1 MLFAQTEHSA
11 VGLKLD
17 SGLDPRRDARLGEPG
32 EHGFSCAL
40 RPDEGLARGLDIGEA
55 PAVSAAAVMS
65 VTVNDHGIT
74 PVSVGEAVTVLDV
87 CFDLFP
93 VILRRPSPVGS
104 GGPLD
109 ILGGVGGEIGFPA
122 YVVFKLVLHELRVG
136 EIGQIAVLGIDAFV
150 CLDYAVLLGMEHLVS
165 DGLDALVGGQL
176 GKTIEETQ
184 AVLHNSAQ
192 ELFRQNRHIR
202 HLYLLG
208 NDNVWYYY
216 LRGDCWGDHQL
227 DLYLPLDERHKYKV
241 FIVQKARTGEETQ
254 ELVAYETAQ
263 CPEEAAY
270 LAAREYQLYR
280 NNLVATQCAYGEE
293 YLLGRMLKRWTV
305 ADKNKQHKKP
315 AFWNGLAVAEDEALA
330 IAKACW
336 QNRTVLDVDR
346 GYRWCNPE
354 AECVSA
360 AV

>member
-1 MLFAQTEHSA
+1 MNNGSACRIGLWEGAQ
-11 VGLKLD
+11 LK
-17 SGLDPRRDARLGEPG
+17 
-32 EHGFSCAL
+32 
-40 RPDEGLARGLDIGEA
+40 
-55 PAVSAAAVMS
+55 
-65 VTVNDHGIT
+65 TVECSLH
-74 PVSVGEAVTVLDV
+74 
-87 CFDLFP
+87 
-93 VILRRPSPVGS
+93 
-104 GGPLD
+104 GGPHA
-109 ILGGVGGEIGFPA
+109 IG
-122 YVVFKLVLHELRVG
+122 KVLMGYDMKEVRNLLYEG
-136 EIGQIAVLGIDAFV
+136 DL
-150 CLDYAVLLGMEHLVS
+150 VLLGESSWTSIYHRR
-165 DGLDALVGGQL
+165 QL
-176 GKTIEETQ
+176 GKTVKETQ